1 MGENMRMPLISRIL
15 FALSAIG
22 LIVGAHVADLS
33 PSHIFNDRWPP
44 HAKFHTGQTLSMSL
58 LLSFLTIGFAWRKT
72 SDQREAV
79 LATAG
84 LAVAYWVTQATA
96 ILYPNTAFYDPEFIT
111 AKSFPLGLP
120 IQAYFELGFLLLIT
134 LASWLAMRK
143 SAHWSD

>member
-1 MGENMRMPLISRIL
+1 MRMPLISRIL
-15 FALSAIG
+15 FTLSAIG

-84 LAVAYWVTQATA
+84 LAVAYWVTHATA